1 MPNSESMGLIQIE
14 KLIDKGEHEE
24 ALLLIK
30 DFEEKGEESLED
42 IVSFHL
48 LKCKLFFQQGL
59 FKKVVKFGQETYKES
74 LGLGKSLLS
83 IDALIRI
90 AAALSELHEHENEF
104 NTIKQ
109 GEALLKTL
117 KRDLHKNYE
126 KSEASIHYAKAQ
138 YYEKIRNIDLALEHS
153 ERSLV
158 LREKFGAKQEVVSS
172 LLQFGWIIGVHKA
185 ELDSGLEF
193 IKQSITI
200 ARENNIKFYLGKGL
214 DFIGCLYGFKGEI
227 DLAISN
233 FEQSIKI
240 FKELNNKSRMAGVLN
255 NVGENYRKRGELDRA
270 LDCLKQ
276 SLTLYDE
283 VGDLK
288 RYAGIYDFLIQ
299 VLIEKGDFEHAHQR
313 LKKLEELKNLIE
325 DKGIDYS
332 YLLNK
337 AMLLKTSLRAHNRVK
352 AEEILKLLLEDYE
365 IDKYSTNKV
374 LFNLCELLLIELQI
388 TKDLE
393 VLEELESYIAQ
404 LIESAEKS
412 NSFWILGET
421 YLLQAKLALISL
433 DLKKARQLLTQGQQ
447 IAEKNG
453 LKLLAMKISNEHDI
467 VIRQLNIWENLK
479 NSDSSL
485 EERIELARLDEE
497 INLIAKKKIT
507 TQDEFEIE
515 QSILLAIVSKKG
527 NILFSNPFTADM
539 TFDVN
544 RIAELL
550 SSFNILSDE
559 IFSEALDRVK
569 FLDFT
574 LLMKEVKTLIICYMF
589 KGRTYGALQKLSHF
603 CETLKNNVEILETLN
618 SGVKKTQVMTLND
631 IPKIEELISESFLSD
646 PQKFQVPFKAYEGE
660 EPYLFVSYAHVDK
673 LHVYPII
680 DYLNKA
686 NIKIWYDEGIPI
698 SENWRK
704 IIVENIEK
712 CNAFLVFITPHI
724 LDSDYVQKEI
734 NFALIRHKA
743 FFAVYLKETKLPSE
757 LEFEISSIQ
766 HIKKYLMPESKF
778 YEKLTTKLSFLLI
791 SKCE

>member
-1 MPNSESMGLIQIE
+1 MLNSESTGLIQVE

-30 DFEEKGEESLED
+30 NFEEKGEKSLED
-42 IVSFHL
+42 LVSYHL
-48 LKCKLFFQQGL
+48 LECEIFFQQGL
-59 FKKVVKFGQETYKES
+59 YKKVVKLGQETYKES
-74 LGLGKSLLS
+74 LGLGKSFLS
-83 IDALIRI
+83 INALMKI
-90 AAALSELHEHENEF
+90 ARSLSELHEYEKVF
-104 NTIKQ
+104 NIINQ
-109 GEALLKTL
+109 GETLLKTL
-117 KRDLHKNYE
+117 KRDEHKNYE
-126 KSEASIHYAKAQ
+126 KREALIHYAKAR
-138 YYEKIRNIDLALEHS
+138 YYEKTRNTDLALEHC

-158 LREKFGAKQEVVSS
+158 LRKKVGGKREIASS
-172 LLQFGWIIGVHKA
+172 ILQFGWIIGVHRA
-185 ELDSGLEF
+185 ELDRGLEF
-193 IKQSITI
+193 IKQGITI
-200 ARENNIKFYLGKGL
+200 ARENNIKFYIGMGL
-214 DFIGCLYGFKGEI
+214 DFIGCLYGFKGEV

-233 FEQSIKI
+233 FEQSLKI
-240 FKELNNKSRMAGVLN
+240 FKELNNKSRVAGVLN
-255 NVGENYRKRGELDRA
+255 NASENYRKRGELDRA
-270 LDCLKQ
+270 LDCLEQ
-276 SLTLYDE
+276 SLTLYNE
-283 VGDLK
+283 VGDLE

-299 VLIEKGDFEHAHQR
+299 VLIEKGDFEHANQK
-313 LKKLEELKNLIE
+313 LQKLEELKNQIK
-325 DKGIDYS
+325 DKVIDYS

-365 IDKYSTNKV
+365 IDRYSTIKV

-388 TKDLE
+388 TKELE

-433 DLKKARQLLTQGQQ
+433 NLKKARQLLTQGQQ

-453 LKLLAMKISNEHDI
+453 LKLLAVKISNEHDI

-479 NSDSSL
+479 KSDSSL
-485 EERIELARLDEE
+485 EERIDLARLDEQVSSM
-497 INLIAKKKIT
+497 AKKEISE
-507 TQDEFEIE
+507 QEEFEIE
-515 QSILLAIVSKKG
+515 QSILLAIISKEG
-527 NILFSNPFTADM
+527 NIIFSNPFTADM

-544 RIAELL
+544 RIGELL

-559 IFSEALDRVK
+559 IFSQALDRVK

-603 CETLKNNVEILETLN
+603 CEALKNNVEILEILN
-618 SGVKKTQVMTLND
+618 SGVKKTQFMTLND
-631 IPKIEELISESFLSD
+631 IPRIEELISESFLSD
-646 PQKFQVPFKAYEGE
+646 LQKFQVPFKAYEGE

-673 LHVYPII
+673 LHVYPVI

-686 NIKIWYDEGIPI
+686 KIRIWYDEGIPI

-712 CNAFLVFITPHI
+712 CKAFLVFITPHI
-724 LDSDYVQKEI
+724 LDSEYVQKEI
-734 NFALIRHKA
+734 NFALNRHKA
-743 FFAVYLKETKLPSE
+743 FFAVYIKETKLPSE

-766 HIKKYLMPESKF
+766 HINKYLMPESKF
-778 YEKLTTKLSFLLI
+778 YEKITTELSSLLI
-791 SKCE
+791 SKSE